1 MLLFQI
7 SNHDSSVR
15 VERDPGSNKIEI
27 SSRALFIKMVKNSTQ
42 CSLIDAQNFVD
53 NLTND
58 LNQINPKPESI
69 REKISVE
76 IATMGADD
84 LLDIYRFV
92 RSCRDYP
99 IRANG

>member
-7 SNHDSSVR
+7 SNHDGSVR
-15 VERDPGSNKIEI
+15 VERAPGSNKIEI

-53 NLTND
+53 NLTED
-58 LNQINPKPESI
+58 LNQIEPKPQSI

-76 IATMGADD
+76 IAMMGTDD
-84 LLDIYRFV
+84 LLDILRFV

-99 IRANG
+99 KPSDG